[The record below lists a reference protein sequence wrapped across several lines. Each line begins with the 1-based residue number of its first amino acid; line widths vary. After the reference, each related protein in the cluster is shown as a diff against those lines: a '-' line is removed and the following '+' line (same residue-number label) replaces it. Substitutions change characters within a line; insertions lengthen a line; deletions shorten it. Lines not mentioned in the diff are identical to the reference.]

1 MLDKADRRGYTETP
15 RPDADKENLIK
26 STKGEQ
32 KIMMT
37 QIPTNPPHRYWWRF
51 WSTKTDTFLTGTFQS
66 GQECVQ
72 P

>member
-1 MLDKADRRGYTETP
+1 MLDKADGRRYTETP
-15 RPDADKENLIK
+15 
-26 STKGEQ
+26 
-32 KIMMT
+32 IMMT

-51 WSTKTDTFLTGTFQS
+51 SSTETDTFLTETFQS